1 MGASDGRDLLMTATI
16 RFRNH
21 RGDLVDAPSFS
32 ATDAKNAFGRILE
45 AVLRSGRV
53 IVTRHHEPKAV
64 LLSLEEYESLAGS
77 QQRQLESLSEEFDTM
92 LARMQEPSARA
103 AMQNAFEMTPAELGN
118 AALEGARRHVR

>member
-1 MGASDGRDLLMTATI
+1 MTATI